1 MSEDMQY
8 LFQSDL
14 AFTAARTHSLRWSK
28 DGVLEQAWEVVKRV
42 DHKPVERFLSWR
54 PVPLEV

>member
-1 MSEDMQY
+1 MQY